1 MASQCSAF
9 ASSPLNVHVILPQ
22 PPVTRR
28 VTSGAGSLMASPRSP
43 FASSHPEE
51 CDMDDRSDDGD
62 GDGQPVDSNDEDT
75 DDASE
80 TESQHRPDGEVTE
93 IKER

>member
-1 MASQCSAF
+1 
-9 ASSPLNVHVILPQ
+9 
-22 PPVTRR
+22 
-28 VTSGAGSLMASPRSP
+28 MASPRSP
-43 FASSHPEE
+43 FASSHLEE
-51 CDMDDRSDDGD
+51 GDMDEQSDEPE
-62 GDGQPVDSNDEDT
+62 GDGQPAGSNDEDT